1 MFSKRRRVGD
11 KTMRKSYIHL
21 IAAAVAIFTAVAC
34 EEYEEPDEFELE
46 GVSERVKEDFYGRYS
61 DQVQVTDVWGAD
73 EDSCIRIYFT
83 DVDGL
88 PCVAIYKGR
97 DWMMTRK
104 EYEKEDFEFLS
115 QVPHHIARAYIR
127 AGFDNEEYDSDPTYV
142 AEIARRGF
150 DRKVFEFN
158 FTIPYEDGKQPDGTP
173 RVVHKIY
180 TVLLDDSGALIDTLR
195 CRPNDATCFYDLNG
209 HVDFIKR
216 EYPGSEI
223 IAMINDGGD
232 DILYIRD
239 NGIRKTVSFDND
251 FYDGLTWDET
261 VYRLADDFELPEDVK
276 AEYARYQID
285 HPDFKYSEVYHV
297 ERKDGF
303 YYGLTMVGNG
313 CSTTVYFKG

>member
-1 MFSKRRRVGD
+1 MLFQTEEGWI

-34 EEYEEPDEFELE
+34 EKYVMPDEFEIE

-61 DQVQVTDVWGAD
+61 DQVQVTDVWRAD
-73 EDSCIRIYFT
+73 EDSCIRVYFT

-88 PCVAIYKGR
+88 KCLAIYKGA

-104 EYEKEDFEFLS
+104 EYDKENFKFLS
-115 QVPHHIARAYIR
+115 QVPRHIAKAYIR
-127 AGFDNEEYDSDPTYV
+127 AGFDNVEYDSDPTYV

-173 RVVHKIY
+173 RVVHQIY
-180 TVLLDDSGALIDTLR
+180 TFLLDDSGALIDTLR
-195 CRPNDATCFYDLNG
+195 YRPNNATSFYDLNG

-223 IAMINDGGD
+223 IATINNGGN

-251 FYDGLTWDET
+251 PYDGPRWEET
-261 VYRLADDFELPEDVK
+261 VYRLADDFELPETVK
-276 AEYARYQID
+276 AEYARYRFD
-285 HPDFKYSEVYHV
+285 HPDFNYSEVYHV
-297 ERKDGF
+297 ERKDGL

-313 CSTTVYFKG
+313 WSITVYFKG